1 MTTDKFNL
9 RRTNVKL
16 KLRFICLVLF
26 AVAVGYFATYR
37 SHVVPTASA
46 RPQEN
51 ETSEDKTLSPYF
63 MVQGDPNVDHL
74 PLKDT
79 RVEIAVSGVIADVKV
94 VQTYRNEGSRP
105 INASY
110 VFPAS
115 TRAAVYAMR
124 MRIGDRVV
132 FAKIKE
138 KVAAKQ
144 EFEAAKK
151 EGKSASLLEQN
162 RPNVFSMSL
171 ANIMPQDQIEIELR
185 YTELLV
191 PTDGIYEVVY
201 PTVVGPRYSSQ
212 LISPTSSAR
221 KEDSFVKSPYL
232 HQGNKPTSTLHIGAR
247 ISAGVPIQDLSC
259 ASHKISPL
267 WQSPTVAELTLDE
280 ADAFQG
286 NRDFVLRY
294 RLAGNQITSGLL
306 LFQGAEENFFLY
318 MAQPPQRVATDDIP
332 AREYIFVV
340 DVSGSMEGFP
350 LNTSKQLLRD
360 LIGQLR
366 PTDLFNVVLFAG
378 DASALSPKSLQ
389 ANQEN
394 ISSAIALL
402 EGQRGGGGTE
412 LLGAVQ
418 QAMNI
423 PREENVSRS
432 IVLVTDGYI
441 SGEQGVLDYI
451 RENLSQCNV
460 FSFGIGAAVNRYLI
474 EGVAK
479 AGMGE
484 PFIVTQESEAPV
496 IGAKFREYIQTPL
509 LTDIEIRSNGFQTY
523 DVHPVHLP
531 DLLAQRPVILFG
543 KWRGPVTGTFELR
556 GKTGRGDYMT
566 SLEVGSVQ
574 PDEGNR
580 ALRYL
585 WARSRI
591 AELSDYGAR
600 NLAEDKAREITSL
613 GLKYS
618 LLTRYTSFIAVL
630 EEVRNPLGEAKNVNQ
645 PLPLP
650 LGVSD
655 LAVGGGTEAGSEP
668 ELVWLI
674 SASLLLALIML
685 IRSRRRRQLWQL
697 R

>member
-1 MTTDKFNL
+1 MTTLIKFNV
-9 RRTNVKL
+9 RS
-16 KLRFICLVLF
+16 ICLVLI
-26 AVAVGYFATYR
+26 AIAIVSSCAYAQTQNDK
-37 SHVVPTASA
+37 A
-46 RPQEN
+46 EN
-51 ETSEDKTLSPYF
+51 DKTLSPYF
-63 MVQGDPNVDHL
+63 VVQGDPNVDHL

-115 TRAAVYAMR
+115 TRAAVYAMQ
-124 MRIGDRVV
+124 MRIGDQVI

-138 KVAAKQ
+138 RDAAKKEFDAAKQ
-144 EFEAAKK
+144 

-191 PTDGIYEVVY
+191 PTDGVYEVVY

-212 LISPTSSAR
+212 KESSAPKEDGFVKNPYLREGKQPTSS
-221 KEDSFVKSPYL
+221 
-232 HQGNKPTSTLHIGAR
+232 LHISAR
-247 ISAGVPIQDLSC
+247 ISAGVPIQDLNC
-259 ASHKISPL
+259 ASHKISPIY
-267 WQSPTVAELTLDE
+267 QSSTVADVSLDDV
-280 ADAFQG
+280 DAFQG

-294 RLAGNQITSGLL
+294 RLAGQQITSGLL
-306 LFQGAEENFFLY
+306 LYQGADENFFLY
-318 MAQPPQRVATDDIP
+318 MAQPPQRVTAEDMP

-340 DVSGSMEGFP
+340 DVSGSMDGFP
-350 LNTSKQLLRD
+350 LNTAKQLLRD
-360 LIGQLR
+360 LIGKLR

-378 DASALSPKSLQ
+378 DSSVLSAKSLE

-394 ISSAIALL
+394 ISGAIRLL
-402 EGQRGGGGTE
+402 EQQRGSGGTE
-412 LLGAVQ
+412 LLPAIK
-418 QAMNI
+418 QAMSL
-423 PREENVSRS
+423 PREAKISRS

-441 SGEQGVLDYI
+441 SGEQGVFDYI
-451 RENLSQCNV
+451 RENLNQCNV
-460 FSFGIGAAVNRYLI
+460 FSFGIGSSVNRYLI

-484 PFIVTQESEAPV
+484 PFIVTKESEAPA
-496 IGAKFREYIQTPL
+496 IAARFREYIQSPL
-509 LTDIEIRSNGFQTY
+509 LTDIQIRSVGFETY
-523 DVHPVHLP
+523 DVEPAHLP
-531 DLLAQRPVILFG
+531 DLMAQRPVILFG
-543 KWRGPVTGTFELR
+543 KWRGPVNGTFELH
-556 GKTGRGDYMT
+556 GNTGRGDYVT
-566 SLEVGSVQ
+566 SLDVAGVQ

-591 AELSDYGAR
+591 AELSDYGSR
-600 NLAEDKAREITSL
+600 NPAAEKVKEITSL

-618 LLTRYTSFIAVL
+618 LLTQYTSFIAVR
-630 EEVRNPLGEAKNVNQ
+630 EEVKNPLGSAEDVKQ

-655 LAVGGGTEAGSEP
+655 LAVGDGAEVGSEP
-668 ELVWLI
+668 ELIWLI
-674 SASLLLALIML
+674 TASLLAALIMM
-685 IRSRRRRQLWQL
+685 IRSRRRLVRVSRNQSV
-697 R
+697 